1 MKNFEK
7 KVNPTISVIKNN
19 GTKVCMAVGTCHCN

>member
-1 MKNFEK
+1 MKNSVK

-19 GTKVCMAVGTCHCN
+19 GANVCMAVGTCHCN